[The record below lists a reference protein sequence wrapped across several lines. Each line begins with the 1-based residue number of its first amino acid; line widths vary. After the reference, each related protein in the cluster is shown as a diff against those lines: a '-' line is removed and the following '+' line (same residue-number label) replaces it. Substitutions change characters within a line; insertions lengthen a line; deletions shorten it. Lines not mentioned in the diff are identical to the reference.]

1 MTNTKNTKRALLSSV
16 LALFLCFTMLL
27 GTTFAWFTDS
37 VTSANNVITSG
48 NLDVVLEYKT
58 NWNDEWAPVTAETL
72 LFNDQALY
80 EPGYTEIVFL
90 RVSNAGSLALKYNL
104 MFNLKNETAGIN
116 VYGDEFKLSDYLEFG
131 SYRMDEYNG
140 DANYADILM
149 PIMFGSR
156 ESALTNAPMTTLSEA
171 NPMLVEN
178 APVLVGENTA
188 QVFALVLSMPESVGN
203 EANAKPETAAPT
215 FDFGVSL
222 LATQLTAENDSFG
235 NDYDIEASLPD
246 LVTDAADLATAL
258 TANDETISV
267 SLSCDIDLPIT
278 SLGSQTPGSGEY
290 KLGGADTEMIVIDL
304 NGHELNITTTYW
316 SGIGAVNPDA
326 TIVIK
331 NGAMTSSQPSG
342 TWNSY
347 DLTFANCN
355 YVIEDVVFEKAIAF
369 SNEGKNVSMTNV
381 TINETHD
388 YYAMWI
394 TAEGQNVSI
403 DGLTINSD
411 GRGIKI
417 DEQYVSAAE
426 KVTLSISNAMFDT
439 NKKAAIVVKS
449 VAGADIALNN
459 VSISATID
467 PVNAVWVDEDS
478 AEYASLVTVTG
489 GEKANE
495 GEVAVSIEDLQSKLN
510 KATGTAYIEL
520 VNDITGNVTVTQK
533 ADTKITLEGNGK
545 TFAGVL
551 LVDGKSATYTTAGLT
566 IKNLVFKA
574 DSISADACIQLGN
587 GTNATRYTCNVTV
600 DNCTF
605 DVPGA
610 VGVKSYTG
618 GDKNVSIIDC
628 TATANAHSLVQLK
641 GVDGVLVEGCEV
653 YSKNGLNFNNST
665 NVIIDNCTVDV
676 KGYAVR
682 FGESS
687 GGEGAAEIYTIKNSN
702 LKSAND
708 DGDATII
715 LRGTADNSTLTI
727 TNTTIVGTPDIA
739 NTATGA
745 TVVK

>member
-16 LALFLCFTMLL
+16 LALLLCFTMLL
-27 GTTFAWFTDS
+27 GTTFAWFTDE
-37 VTSANNVITSG
+37 VASANNVITSG

-58 NWNDEWAPVTAETL
+58 NWNDEWTPVTAETL
-72 LFNDQALY
+72 LFDDQALY

-104 MFNLKNETAGIN
+104 MFNLKNEIAGIN

-235 NDYDIEASLPD
+235 NDYDIEASLPN

-258 TANDETISV
+258 TANDETITV
-267 SLSCDIDLPIT
+267 SLSYDIDLPIT

-347 DLTFANCN
+347 DLTFANCD

-449 VAGADIALNN
+449 VAGADITLDN
-459 VSISATID
+459 ID
-467 PVNAVWVDEDS
+467 INGVASDPFNAVWVDEDS
-478 AEYASLVTVTG
+478 AAYANFVTVVGGKLAVEGSADIPTANSIAADTTVTMGSVITAGGTTVVNNAGTIDLSGKPNLNGGNVVINGGTVVTTSANYTG
-489 GEKANE
+489 LQHSGEVTYNGVTFNGSTFCYGEK
-495 GEVAVSIEDLQSKLN
+495 V
-510 KATGTAYIEL
+510 
-520 VNDITGNVTVTQK
+520 
-533 ADTKITLEGNGK
+533 
-545 TFAGVL
+545 
-551 LVDGKSATYTTAGLT
+551 
-566 IKNLVFKA
+566 VF
-574 DSISADACIQLGN
+574 N
-587 GTNATRYTCNVTV
+587 
-600 DNCTF
+600 NCTF
-605 DVPGA
+605 NLTSNYIWTYGA
-610 VGVKSYTG
+610 EEVEFNNCTFNTDGKAILVYTESSTTDKVVTINSCTFNATASGFAGAIPSQPCAAVEIDSSLVSGTYTVNFVGENVIDSDFSGLVRIKAG
-618 GDKNVSIIDC
+618 ADKN
-628 TATANAHSLVQLK
+628 
-641 GVDGVLVEGCEV
+641 
-653 YSKNGLNFNNST
+653 
-665 NVIIDNCTVDV
+665 NV
-676 KGYAVR
+676 
-682 FGESS
+682 
-687 GGEGAAEIYTIKNSN
+687 TIN
-702 LKSAND
+702 
-708 DGDATII
+708 
-715 LRGTADNSTLTI
+715 
-727 TNTTIVGTPDIA
+727 
-739 NTATGA
+739 GA
-745 TVVK
+745 TPVVLP

>member
-27 GTTFAWFTDS
+27 GTTFAWFTDE
-37 VTSANNVITSG
+37 VASANNVITSG

-58 NWNDEWAPVTAETL
+58 NWNDEWTPVTAETL

-156 ESALTNAPMTTLSEA
+156 ESALTNASMATLSEA
-171 NPMLVEN
+171 NPMLAEN

-235 NDYDIEASLPD
+235 NDYDIEASLPN

-258 TANDETISV
+258 TANDETITV

-278 SLGSQTPGSGEY
+278 SLGTQTPGSGEY

-347 DLTFANCN
+347 DLTFANCD

-426 KVTLSISNAMFDT
+426 KVTLSISNAVFDT

-449 VAGADIALNN
+449 VAGADIALDN
-459 VSISATID
+459 ID
-467 PVNAVWVDEDS
+467 INGVASDPFNAVWVDEDS
-478 AEYASLVTVTG
+478 AAYANLVTVVGGKLAVEGSADIPTANSVAADTTVTMGSVITAGGTTVINNAGTIDLSGKPNLNGGDVVINGGTVVTTSANYTG
-489 GEKANE
+489 LQHSGEVTYNGVTFNGSTFLYGEK
-495 GEVAVSIEDLQSKLN
+495 V
-510 KATGTAYIEL
+510 
-520 VNDITGNVTVTQK
+520 
-533 ADTKITLEGNGK
+533 
-545 TFAGVL
+545 
-551 LVDGKSATYTTAGLT
+551 
-566 IKNLVFKA
+566 VF
-574 DSISADACIQLGN
+574 N
-587 GTNATRYTCNVTV
+587 
-600 DNCTF
+600 NCTF
-605 DVPGA
+605 NLTTNYIWTYGA
-610 VGVKSYTG
+610 EEVEFNNCTFNTNGKAILIYTESSAT
-618 GDKNVSIIDC
+618 DKVVTINSC
-628 TATANAHSLVQLK
+628 TFTATASGYASAIPTQPCAAVEIDSSLVS
-641 GVDGVLVEGCEV
+641 GSYTVNFVGENVVDSDFSGLVRIKAGAD
-653 YSKNGLNFNNST
+653 KN
-665 NVIIDNCTVDV
+665 NV
-676 KGYAVR
+676 
-682 FGESS
+682 
-687 GGEGAAEIYTIKNSN
+687 TIN
-702 LKSAND
+702 
-708 DGDATII
+708 
-715 LRGTADNSTLTI
+715 
-727 TNTTIVGTPDIA
+727 
-739 NTATGA
+739 GA
-745 TVVK
+745 TPVVLP